1 MSKTVKQTVLNLDST
16 PNAQGAL
23 EKSRVITDTEW
34 NDDEKVEMVIDA
46 YYDEITDNHIEPE
59 EMEFLSQYNFA
70 DSETTECNYKHEG
83 CRCSR

>member
-1 MSKTVKQTVLNLDST
+1 MPNQQTIQFTTTT
-16 PNAQGAL
+16 PNADADACV
-23 EKSRVITDTEW
+23 EVSRIITDTEW

-70 DSETTECNYKHEG
+70 DDETTECNYKHEG
-83 CRCSR
+83 CSCSR

>member
-1 MSKTVKQTVLNLDST
+1 MPKTVKQTVLNLDST

-23 EKSRVITDTEW
+23 EKRRVITDTEW

-46 YYDEITDNHIEPE
+46 YYGEITDNHIEPE

-70 DSETTECNYKHEG
+70 DSETTECLHEG

>member
-23 EKSRVITDTEW
+23 EKSRVITDIEW
-34 NDDEKVEMVIDA
+34 DDNKKVEMVIDA

>member
-23 EKSRVITDTEW
+23 EKSRAITDVEW
-34 NDDEKVEMVIDA
+34 NDDEKVEMLIDT

-70 DSETTECNYKHEG
+70 DSETTECLHEG

>member
-1 MSKTVKQTVLNLDST
+1 MPKTVKQTVLNLDST

-46 YYDEITDNHIEPE
+46 YYGEITDNHIEPE

-70 DSETTECNYKHEG
+70 DSETTECLHEG

>member
-1 MSKTVKQTVLNLDST
+1 MPKQETIQFTSTT
-16 PNAQGAL
+16 PNADVDACV
-23 EKSRVITDTEW
+23 ETSRVITDTEW

-46 YYDEITDNHIEPE
+46 YYGEITDNHIEPE

-70 DSETTECNYKHEG
+70 DSETTECLHEG